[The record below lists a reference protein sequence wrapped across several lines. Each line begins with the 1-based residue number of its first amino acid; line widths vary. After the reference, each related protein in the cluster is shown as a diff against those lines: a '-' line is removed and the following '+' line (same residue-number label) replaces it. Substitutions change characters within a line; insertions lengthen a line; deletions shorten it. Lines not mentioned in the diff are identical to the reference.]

1 MVNSEPKLKKT
12 HPNIQPCDKTYKLES
27 GVSPTVLSHL
37 TIKFGGGEILFFLNL
52 PKKFS
57 ASLFRC
63 V

>member
-37 TIKFGGGEILFFLNL
+37 TIKFGGGGDTV
-52 PKKFS
+52 FS
-57 ASLFRC
+57 EFT
-63 V
+63 